1 MRSVVEKNLTLSDVD
16 QSFVIKKLDTNDE
29 EMNDFLFT
37 LGCYPGEKITLVSVV
52 SSTYV
57 VVIKDARYSIDEDFA
72 RAIIIE

>member
-1 MRSVVEKNLTLSDVD
+1 MSSVIEKNLTLVDVD
-16 QSFVIKKLDTNDE
+16 QSFIIKKLDTDDE

-57 VVIKDARYSIDEDFA
+57 IVIKDARYSIDEDFA
-72 RAIIIE
+72 RTIIVE